1 MAHVH
6 FPVWV
11 CTLGGLGLLVAPGM
25 ASSASLLI
33 CFFRRNLQ
41 DSKATGICWLY
52 YDCVPKHHKMVNSEM
67 FLTRNT
73 ILNLSSIRNCELF
86 VGGRVFV
93 ALLAITQKLEMTQ

>member
-25 ASSASLLI
+25 APSANLLI

-52 YDCVPKHHKMVNSEM
+52 YDCVPEHYKMVNSEI
-67 FLTRNT
+67 FFN
-73 ILNLSSIRNCELF
+73 
-86 VGGRVFV
+86 
-93 ALLAITQKLEMTQ
+93 